1 MTVTASDATGKT
13 SQAVVTFNG
22 DVPLKKIPKKQR
34 RIRLYGIHFDTASAK
49 IQPRSEPVIKEI
61 ADLMKSDKTLR
72 FQVEGH
78 TDSDGGAA
86 YNLALSQARAK
97 SVVAD
102 LIHRYHIA
110 ASRLVPKGF
119 GLTRPVASND
129 TAGGKAL
136 NRRVELLR
144 L

>member
-1 MTVTASDATGKT
+1 MIA
-13 SQAVVTFNG
+13 
-22 DVPLKKIPKKQR
+22 
-34 RIRLYGIHFDTASAK
+34 
-49 IQPRSEPVIKEI
+49 EI
-61 ADLMKSDKTLR
+61 ADLMKGDRTLR

-86 YNLALSQARAK
+86 YNLKLSQARAQ
-97 SVVAD
+97 SVVND

-110 ASRLVPKGF
+110 SSRLVAKGF
-119 GLTRPVASND
+119 GLTRPVASNATD
-129 TAGGKAL
+129 GGKAL